1 MSDTQLCRGR
11 YAAAR
16 EAPHAAGVGVGVGQH
31 ELEAV
36 LWRSLL
42 IGPLTSDRA
51 AHFFW
56 FYSGAGRDTL
66 VVMREILISSRG
78 TPSSSA
84 LSASAS
90 TRSTVTS

>member
-1 MSDTQLCRGR
+1 MTDSLRNSINHCALT
-11 YAAAR
+11 
-16 EAPHAAGVGVGVGQH
+16 EHAAGVGVVVGPSTRGSFV
-31 ELEAV
+31 A
-36 LWRSLL
+36 
-42 IGPLTSDRA
+42 LTSDRA